1 MLKEIPQKYIELFL
15 DVSNTLYN
23 HWFSQTFEAS
33 YNKNN
38 NSLQQFVIT
47 VIIICKFERSLSV
60 SSTVDQINSYDY
72 LRNCQVR

>member
-1 MLKEIPQKYIELFL
+1 MLKEISQKYIELFL

-23 HWFSQTFEAS
+23 QWFSQTFEAS